1 MLVLPD
7 ASFNEILNFL
17 DAVEVHGKSIKT
29 IIDPLEELDVKKT
42 VTYEAKLMKRMFL
55 KLREWVDW
63 FIPTYNLII
72 G

>member
-17 DAVEVHGKSIKT
+17 DAVEVHGKAIKT
-29 IIDPLEELDVKKT
+29 VIDPLEEHDEKKT

-55 KLREWVDW
+55 RLRE
-63 FIPTYNLII
+63 
-72 G
+72 